1 MNKHI
6 KPTAL
11 LLALLLCGTVS
22 LTALAEDNSRPIAEN
37 MELETYRGVALG
49 GRLSATDPDGDT
61 LSYEITTNPVKGEIS
76 LDEDGEF
83 VYTPAEGKR
92 GKDYF
97 GYKAIDSEGNY
108 SQEATVIIRLI
119 KQKSSV
125 TYSDMAGHG
134 SAYAATALA
143 ENDVFVGQCLAGDYV
158 FSPDTAVTR
167 EEFLAMCM
175 RISGVE
181 NLADVSR
188 TGFADDAR
196 ISAWAKPYV
205 STALYSGMISGY
217 GNNSVAVFNPDQ
229 PITVS
234 EAAVMLDNVL
244 DLTDAASAL
253 QEENSSVPVWAAQSA
268 ANIQSCGLIS
278 SGTSID
284 SSVLNR
290 GEAAE
295 MLASALN
302 MKK

>member
-1 MNKHI
+1 MNRYKNKLNLFVLCFILMIEVI
-6 KPTAL
+6 KL
-11 LLALLLCGTVS
+11 K
-22 LTALAEDNSRPIAEN
+22 ERRD
-37 MELETYRGVALG
+37 
-49 GRLSATDPDGDT
+49 
-61 LSYEITTNPVKGEIS
+61 
-76 LDEDGEF
+76 
-83 VYTPAEGKR
+83 
-92 GKDYF
+92 
-97 GYKAIDSEGNY
+97 
-108 SQEATVIIRLI
+108 
-119 KQKSSV
+119 
-125 TYSDMAGHG
+125 
-134 SAYAATALA
+134 
-143 ENDVFVGQCLAGDYV
+143 
-158 FSPDTAVTR
+158 VTR
-167 EEFLAMCM
+167 TKNAIERAYLELLFQKGYSK
-175 RISGVE
+175 ITVNE
-181 NLADVSR
+181 VINLADVSR
-188 TGFADDAR
+188 TGFADDAS